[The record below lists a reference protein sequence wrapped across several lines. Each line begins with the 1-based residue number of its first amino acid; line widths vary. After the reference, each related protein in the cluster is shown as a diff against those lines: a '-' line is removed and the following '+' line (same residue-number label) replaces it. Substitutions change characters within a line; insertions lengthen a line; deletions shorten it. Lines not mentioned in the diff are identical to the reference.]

1 MISSSTSAIEI
12 RGIHR
17 LKSVLRRSALL
28 MDIES
33 VRKFCLSLPHV
44 TEGVQ
49 WENDLLMRIGNKMF
63 CVLSLEPE
71 SNHCMSFKCTPEKFA
86 ELVEQEGIMPAPYVA
101 RYHWVALERFDA
113 LPERELKSLLTTAY
127 ELVRDKLPKKVRD
140 TLSSDSKKSVKA
152 SPAPQTPRKQRR

>member
-1 MISSSTSAIEI
+1 
-12 RGIHR
+12 
-17 LKSVLRRSALL
+17 

-71 SNHCMSFKCTPEKFA
+71 SDHCMSFKCTPEKFA

-140 TLSSDSKKSVKA
+140 TL
-152 SPAPQTPRKQRR
+152 